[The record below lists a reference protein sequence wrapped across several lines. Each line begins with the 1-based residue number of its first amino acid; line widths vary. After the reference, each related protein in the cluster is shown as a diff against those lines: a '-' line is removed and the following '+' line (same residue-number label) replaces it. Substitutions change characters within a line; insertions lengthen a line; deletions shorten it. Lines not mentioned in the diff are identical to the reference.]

1 MRTSKTE
8 AGEIRSST
16 VEERLKIYWNRVQA
30 LRERPFSRRES
41 LPKMCRICHSGD
53 RIKTRRISGKIP
65 FFQEEIRS
73 ENFWPEGERIRQNL
87 STCRKGF
94 RAIAH
99 SNEHCLYQ
107 TGLRLFR
114 CQKSE
119 QETPSTI
126 LPPTSEQITRLLEFP
141 MQQSIVAN
149 SSGGVFCG
157 MEYGAPGVTR
167 TPGQWFRK
175 PLLCPPELRGQGRE

>member
-94 RAIAH
+94 RANHPIAGVSDAAVYRCELIRWGFLWNGIWCPRGD
-99 SNEHCLYQ
+99 SN
-107 TGLRLFR
+107 
-114 CQKSE
+114 
-119 QETPSTI
+119 
-126 LPPTSEQITRLLEFP
+126 TRP
-141 MQQSIVAN
+141 MV
-149 SSGGVFCG
+149 
-157 MEYGAPGVTR
+157 
-167 TPGQWFRK
+167 
-175 PLLCPPELRGQGRE
+175 